1 MVGEERKTDRQRGV
15 TVGERGMGTEI
26 LSGVVPVEKNNRFVV
41 AVVLRKHRRKMSKF
55 NKRFP

>member
-1 MVGEERKTDRQRGV
+1 MGEERKTDRQRGV

-41 AVVLRKHRRKMSKF
+41 ALVVLRKHRRKMSKF